1 MIDMAELMK
10 EQQKIAKVEAELG
23 EVEITHKI
31 KAPKHSMH
39 SRPSFFQRMFSTTNM
54 NKITPAMED
63 YEKDKLKTTE
73 GYVVPVNK
81 DLDLTGLGV
90 DDDDDVGPLEKE
102 SDGIISSEMKDINTS
117 EAVDGTSKVQD
128 NASKEMHFYDDEYI
142 DPPMPNIGKP
152 INVDFLEKRVI
163 KAEYALHDLMHVIMA
178 DVNLSVK
185 GASSIPVDKA
195 LDRISVSDEQ
205 YKRIGKVRSVKDI
218 DGAIQSNIQEIQKSL
233 NYRKSALIIMNSNYS
248 HKLIRKI
255 EPIYVNEAR
264 TIMDHDI
271 QEASK

>member
-1 MIDMAELMK
+1 MAELMK

-102 SDGIISSEMKDINTS
+102 SDDIISSEMKDINTS

-271 QEASK
+271 QEVSK

>member
-1 MIDMAELMK
+1 MIDMTELMK
-10 EQQKIAKVEAELG
+10 EQQKLSKVDEELG
-23 EVEITHKI
+23 EVEITHKF

-39 SRPSFFQRMFSTTNM
+39 ARPSFFQRMFSTTNM
-54 NKITPAMED
+54 NKISPAMED

-81 DLDLTGLGV
+81 DLDLTGLLADDSLNEE
-90 DDDDDVGPLEKE
+90 DDD
-102 SDGIISSEMKDINTS
+102 IINEMKDVNTS
-117 EAVDGTSKVQD
+117 EAVDGTNKDKVL
-128 NASKEMHFYDDEYI
+128 KEVQFYDEEYI

-152 INVDFLEKRVI
+152 INIDFLEKRVI
-163 KAEYALHDLMHVIMA
+163 KAEYALHDLMQVIMA
-178 DVNLSVK
+178 DANLSVK

-205 YKRIGKVRSVKDI
+205 YKRIGKVRSKKDI
-218 DGAIQSNIQEIQKSL
+218 DGAVQSNIQEIQKSL

-271 QEASK
+271 QESNK

>member
-1 MIDMAELMK
+1 MIGMDELMK
-10 EQQKIAKVEAELG
+10 EQQQVAKVEAELG
-23 EVEITHKI
+23 EVEITRKI

-54 NKITPAMED
+54 NKITPAMEEF
-63 YEKDKLKTTE
+63 EKDKLKTTE

-90 DDDDDVGPLEKE
+90 DDDDDGPLEKE
-102 SDGIISSEMKDINTS
+102 SDGIIRSEMKDINTS
-117 EAVDGTSKVQD
+117 EAVDGTSKNQD
-128 NASKEMHFYDDEYI
+128 NASKEMQFYDDEYI

-152 INVDFLEKRVI
+152 INIDFLEKRGI
-163 KAEYALHDLMHVIMA
+163 KAEYALHDLMQVIMA
-178 DVNLSVK
+178 DVNSSVK

-218 DGAIQSNIQEIQKSL
+218 DAAIQSNMQEIQKSL

>member
-1 MIDMAELMK
+1 MDMAELMK
-10 EQQKIAKVEAELG
+10 EQQKIAKVDAELG
-23 EVEITHKI
+23 EVEITHRI

-81 DLDLTGLGV
+81 DLDLTGLVV
-90 DDDDDVGPLEKE
+90 DDDDDDVDPLEKE
-102 SDGIISSEMKDINTS
+102 ETGIITNEMKDVNTS
-117 EAVDGTSKVQD
+117 EAVDGTTSKD
-128 NASKEMHFYDDEYI
+128 NGSKEMQFYDDEYI

-152 INVDFLEKRVI
+152 INIDFLEKREI
-163 KAEYALHDLMHVIMA
+163 KAEYALHDLMRVIMA

-185 GASSIPVDKA
+185 AASSIPVDKA
-195 LDRISVSDEQ
+195 LDRISVSDDQ
-205 YKRIGKVRSVKDI
+205 YKRIGKVRSLKDI
-218 DGAIQSNIQEIQKSL
+218 DGALQSNMQEIQKSL

-271 QEASK
+271 NEQVA